1 MRANYKCASA
11 IITLALLFLL
21 ISVVGI
27 ADDPPCYKNPDL
39 WFPPPGTLLADGH
52 IAVQIATAPGSSGE
66 DLIVCQGETITIT
79 VTVDNLSCGDAGPFD
94 VSLYYD
100 QFDEAHLIGTER
112 LDAGLEACEYVVL
125 EFTWNTIDVPPGVHS
140 IIAWADVNQEVDELN
155 EENNQYTLPVT
166 VTVRPLAPWIEAEK
180 TYTDEN
186 GGSPAPGDTITYE
199 ITITNDGCADQG
211 DNAGHEFIDL
221 IPDFMTYVPGSVA
234 SSTGTAGFEG
244 NQVVWDG
251 EIPIGGSV
259 MITFQVVI
267 AENTPNQ
274 TTICNQG
281 VVHWDSTGDGT
292 NDAQEPTDDP
302 STPQDDD
309 PTCLIVVR
317 PLPVI
322 VAEKIYTDENGGA
335 PAPGDTITYKI
346 TIRNDGQGNQEN
358 NPGYEFVDGIPDFM
372 AYIPG
377 SVSATTGTVGFEGT
391 QVVWDGEIP
400 AGGSVTITFQV
411 VIDENTLNQT
421 IICNQGVVHRD
432 STGNGV
438 NDSQEPTDDPSTQ
451 EDDDPTCL
459 IIVRH
464 PPAIDAEKRFTD
476 ENRGVPSPGDTITY
490 EIEICNHGYGRQGNN
505 PGHEFVDSIPNFTT
519 YIPGSVAASSGTATF
534 EGSQVV
540 WDGEIPAGGVVTITF
555 RVTIDEDAEDLQEI
569 CNQGIVHWASGGEG
583 TNDVQEPTD
592 DPATP
597 DDDDPTCLTV
607 GIPPA
612 GYVISGTI
620 DAPTLSEWGATTF
633 SSLFVLAFFWM
644 LFRRRRLT
652 VRVRG

>member
-1 MRANYKCASA
+1 M
-11 IITLALLFLL
+11 TFALLFLL
-21 ISVVGI
+21 ISIVGI

-52 IAVQIATAPGSSGE
+52 IAVQVATAPGSTGE

-125 EFTWNTIDVPPGVHS
+125 EFTWNTIDVPPGFHS
-140 IIAWADVNQEVDELN
+140 IIAWADVNHEVNELN

-180 TYTDEN
+180 IYTDEN
-186 GGSPAPGDTITYE
+186 GGSPAPEDTITYE
-199 ITITNDGCADQG
+199 ITITNDGCEDQG
-211 DNAGHEFIDL
+211 DNTGHEFIDQ
-221 IPDFMTYVPGSVA
+221 IPDFMTYVPGSA
-234 SSTGTAGFEG
+234 SASTGTAGFEG
-244 NQVVWDG
+244 GQVVWDG
-251 EIPIGGSV
+251 EVPMGGSV
-259 MITFQVVI
+259 TITFQVVI

-281 VVHWDSTGDGT
+281 VVHWDSTGDDT

-309 PTCLIVVR
+309 PTCLTVTR

-346 TIRNDGQGNQEN
+346 TIRNDGQGDQEN

-377 SVSATTGTVGFEGT
+377 SASATTGTAGVEGT

-421 IICNQGVVHRD
+421 IICNQGVVHWD

-451 EDDDPTCL
+451 VDDDPTCL
-459 IIVRH
+459 TIVRH
-464 PPAIDAEKRFTD
+464 PPAIDAEKQFID

-490 EIEICNHGYGRQGNN
+490 EIEIYNHGYGRQGNN

-519 YIPGSVAASSGTATF
+519 YIPGSVAASSGTASF
-534 EGSQVV
+534 EGDQVV
-540 WDGEIPAGGVVTITF
+540 WDGEITAGGVVTITF

-607 GIPPA
+607 GVPPA

-620 DAPTLSEWGATTF
+620 DAPTLSEWGAIIF
-633 SSLFVLAFFWM
+633 SSLFALAFFWM
-644 LFRRRRLT
+644 LFRRKRLM
-652 VRVRG
+652 VRAR

>member
-1 MRANYKCASA
+1 MRANHKCVSA
-11 IITLALLFLL
+11 IMALALLLL
-21 ISVVGI
+21 FISIVGV
-27 ADDPPCYKNPDL
+27 ADDPPCYKDPDL
-39 WFPPPGTLLADGH
+39 WFPPPGTLLSDGH
-52 IAVQIATAPGSSGE
+52 IAVQIATAPGSQGE

-100 QFDEAHLIGTER
+100 QFNEVHLIGTAR
-112 LDAGLEACEYVVL
+112 IDAGLEACEYVVL
-125 EFTWNTIDVPPGVHS
+125 EFLWDTVNVPPGVHS
-140 IIAWADVNQEVDELN
+140 IIAWADVNHEVDELN
-155 EENNQYTLPVT
+155 EENNQYTIPVT
-166 VTVRPLAPWIEAEK
+166 VMVRLLAPWIEAEK
-180 TYTDEN
+180 TYIDEN
-186 GGSPAPGDTITYE
+186 GGSPAPGDIITYE
-199 ITITNDGCADQG
+199 ITVTNDGCADQG
-211 DNAGHEFIDL
+211 DNAGYEFIDS

-234 SSTGTAGFEG
+234 TSSGTAGFEG
-244 NQVVWDG
+244 GQVVWDG
-251 EIPIGGSV
+251 EIPMGGSLT
-259 MITFQVVI
+259 ITFQVVI
-267 AENTPNQ
+267 VENTPNQ

-281 VVHWDSTGDGT
+281 IIHWDSTGNNT

-309 PTCLIVVR
+309 PTCLTLIR

-322 VAEKIYTDENGGA
+322 AAEKIYTDENGGA
-335 PAPGDTITYKI
+335 PTPGDTIAYKI
-346 TIRNDGQGNQEN
+346 TIRNDGYGDQGN

-377 SVSATTGTVGFEGT
+377 SVSATTGTAGFEGT

-421 IICNQGVVHRD
+421 TVCNQGVVHWD

-451 EDDDPTCL
+451 VDDDPICL
-459 IIVRH
+459 TIVRH

-476 ENRGVPSPGDTITY
+476 ENGGVPSPGDTITY

-505 PGHEFVDSIPNFTT
+505 PGHEFIDPIPGFMT
-519 YIPGSVAASSGTATF
+519 YIPGSVATSSGTAVF
-534 EGSQVV
+534 AGDQVV

-555 RVTIDEDAEDLQEI
+555 RVKIDEDAEDLQEI
-569 CNQGIVHWASGGEG
+569 CNQGVVHWASDGGG

-620 DAPTLSEWGATTF
+620 DAPTLSEWGAITF
-633 SSLFVLAFFWM
+633 SSLFALAFFWM
-644 LFRRRRLT
+644 LFRRRRLM
-652 VRVRG
+652 VRAR